1 MKHYMNRNFTKTSLS
16 LFFAGF
22 SLFASQ
28 SIFAQE
34 DKDKNISVQDSIALQ
49 QDLKGDKEVEGKKNG
64 SDRNVMLNAAN
75 NSGPRDV
82 NIGLPGSVGGIT
94 ILENDLPVV
103 YLFWPELPNK
113 TWRQSVSLQKTGLLK
128 MDELA
133 GTMGDLGFA
142 VNSYTQTGTEE
153 FQLKGKLS
161 GSHFGWFQGDI
172 NVSGPI
178 SENGWSYTAG
188 AFVNFD
194 PSTYDLGYN
203 NYADQTKI
211 FRAGL
216 TKRFKDG
223 KGIFNISYKYAD
235 SYTTTNY
242 AVVEYGPDGEANEID
257 DFRIGRDSYIVR
269 DGKVRFKD
277 VDGGDYYWASMDGKE
292 NTNTSHNIDIFG
304 NYLMDN
310 GWNFKYSTRL
320 HLAKASLLNIIP
332 ISILSNDLESDDP
345 NYKEFRYPSNG
356 DLYSGPVGTQLAMN
370 SPEIST
376 TAIMGRFSINKKIEN
391 HDVTLGVLEQY
402 YHVDNYVSNR
412 SLFYQTVENQPQRLI
427 GYGNNQDLVL
437 NQITDDYGFYGYNG
451 SAEFHTGKENKLA
464 AYASDDWQVSD
475 RFNLSYGL
483 FFRHHYINGEY
494 SLQDRGV
501 DFTIQDADIES
512 VNKNWFHIA
521 GKVNATYNVT
531 NKFGVLANLQY
542 TEENRRLESYSA
554 NLTPNAKTS
563 KSPMGAFGVFYND
576 KWISLVSQVSYLTK
590 NNYLKRF
597 NLVNPDDDTQQQQT
611 TTYYDIETLG
621 WTTDVVLT
629 PFKGF
634 SFHGL
639 VTVQDPKY
647 KDFTFEAFG
656 NTYDDSDKTVLEISK
671 VLLELDPSYTYKDWR
686 VWASFR
692 YFSKQYANINNALTF
707 APRWEN
713 FGGVNYKYNDHLNF
727 GLTLVNFL
735 NQVGAKGTING
746 AELKNDP
753 SEYYGNLLTSSY
765 IRPFTAQLS
774 VNFNF

>member
-1 MKHYMNRNFTKTSLS
+1 MKQYIDKNFKRRRLS
-16 LFFAGF
+16 LLFAGLSLCASS
-22 SLFASQ
+22 SLFA
-28 SIFAQE
+28 QE
-34 DKDKNISVQDSIALQ
+34 EENQNLKVQDSVALQ
-49 QDLKGDKEVEGKKNG
+49 QELKGDNEVDGKKNG
-64 SDRNVMLNAAN
+64 SDRNVMLNASS

-113 TWRQSVSLQKTGLLK
+113 TWRQSVSLQRTGLLK

-133 GTMGDLGFA
+133 STMGDLGFA
-142 VNSYTQTGTEE
+142 VNSYTQTGTEK
-153 FQLKGKLS
+153 FQVKGKLT
-161 GSHFGWFQGDI
+161 GSHFGWFQGDL

-178 SENGWSYTAG
+178 SDNGWSYTAG

-211 FRAGL
+211 FRAGI

-223 KGIFNISYKYAD
+223 KGEFNISYKYAD

-242 AVVEYGPDGEANEID
+242 AVIEYGPDGEANEID

-269 DGKVRFKD
+269 DGKVRFKNI
-277 VDGGDYYWASMDGKE
+277 DGGDDYWALMDGKE
-292 NTNTSHNIDIFG
+292 NTNTSHNIDVFG

-332 ISILSNDLESDDP
+332 LSILNANAEDEYTIASTGET
-345 NYKEFRYPSNG
+345 YTG
-356 DLYSGPVGTQLAMN
+356 AVGTQLGMN
-370 SPEIST
+370 SPEIPT
-376 TAIMGRFSINKKIEN
+376 TSIMGRFSIHKKIEN
-391 HDVTLGVLEQY
+391 HDVSLGVLEQY
-402 YHVDNYVSNR
+402 YDIDNYISNR
-412 SLFYQTVENQPQRLI
+412 SLFYQTIENQPQRLI
-427 GYGNNQDLVL
+427 SSG
-437 NQITDDYGFYGYNG
+437 TDEYGFYGYNG
-451 SAEFHTGKENKLA
+451 GAEFHTGIENKLA
-464 AYASDDWQVSD
+464 IYASDDWQVND
-475 RFNLSYGL
+475 RFKLNYGI
-483 FFRHHYINGEY
+483 FFRHHHIDGEY
-494 SLQDRGV
+494 SLQQRGV
-501 DFTIQDADIES
+501 DFTIQDAEKTPI
-512 VNKNWFHIA
+512 NKNWFNIA
-521 GKVNATYNVT
+521 GKINASYNLT
-531 NKFGVLANLQY
+531 KKFGVLANFQY
-542 TEENRRLESYSA
+542 TEEKGRLERYSA
-554 NLTPNAKTS
+554 ALDPNTTTS
-563 KSPMGAFGVFYND
+563 KSPLGAAGIFYNGD
-576 KWISLVSQVSYLTK
+576 WVSLVSQVTYLTK

-597 NLVNPDDDTQQQQT
+597 NLVNPQDDTQQQQT

-639 VTVQDPKY
+639 VTLQDPKY
-647 KDFTFEAFG
+647 KDFTFNAFG
-656 NTYDDSDKTVLEISK
+656 NTYDFSDKTVLEISK
-671 VLLELDPSYTYKDWR
+671 VLIELDPSYTYKDWK

-692 YFSKQYANINNALTF
+692 YFSEQYANINNALTF

-713 FGGVNYKYNDHLNF
+713 FGGVNYKFNDHLNF

-746 AELKNDP
+746 AELIEDP
-753 SEYYGNLLTSSY
+753 EPYYGRLLTSSY

-774 VNFNF
+774 VGFNF

>member
-49 QDLKGDKEVEGKKNG
+49 QDLKGDKEADGKKNG
-64 SDRNVMLNAAN
+64 SDRNVMLNASS

-133 GTMGDLGFA
+133 STMGDLGFA

-292 NTNTSHNIDIFG
+292 NTNKSHNIDIFG

-332 ISILSNDLESDDP
+332 ISIIDANA
-345 NYKEFRYPSNG
+345 G
-356 DLYSGPVGTQLAMN
+356 DGYQIASTGEAYTGSVGTQLGMN
-370 SPEIST
+370 SPEISST
-376 TAIMGRFSINKKIEN
+376 SVMGRFSINKKIEN
-391 HDVTLGVLEQY
+391 HDVTLGILEQY
-402 YHVDNYVSNR
+402 YNIDNYVSNR

-427 GYGNNQDLVL
+427 SPT
-437 NQITDDYGFYGYNG
+437 TDEYGFYGYNG
-451 SAEFHTGKENKLA
+451 GAEFHTGKENKLA
-464 AYASDDWQVSD
+464 VYASDDWQVND
-475 RFNLSYGL
+475 RFNLSYGV
-483 FFRHHYINGEY
+483 FFRHQYLDGEY
-494 SLQDRGV
+494 SLQQRGV
-501 DFTIQDADIES
+501 DFTIQDAEKSPID
-512 VNKNWFHIA
+512 KNWFNIA
-521 GKVNATYNVT
+521 GKVNATYNLT
-531 NKFGVLANLQY
+531 KKFGVLANLQY
-542 TEENRRLESYSA
+542 TEENGRLERYSA
-554 NLTPNAKTS
+554 PINPNTTTS
-563 KSPMGAFGVFYND
+563 KSPMGAFGVFYNSD
-576 KWISLVSQVSYLTK
+576 WVSLVSQVTYLTK

-597 NLVNPDDDTQQQQT
+597 NLVNPDNSSETQQT
-611 TTYYDIETLG
+611 TTFYDIETLG

-647 KDFTFEAFG
+647 KDFTFDAFG
-656 NTYDDSDKTVLEISK
+656 NNYDFSDKTVLEISK

-713 FGGVNYKYNDHLNF
+713 FGGINYKFSDHLNF

-746 AELKNDP
+746 AELIEDP
-753 SEYYGNLLTSSY
+753 EPYYGRLLTASY

-774 VNFNF
+774 VSFNF